1 MTTEMRQLFLVSCT
15 KELGAFSVCDAKQNG
30 AEAFRAVSKT

>member
-1 MTTEMRQLFLVSCT
+1 MRQLFLVSCA
-15 KELGAFSVCDAKQNG
+15 KELGVLSACDAKQNG